1 MARPKRIAIR
11 GRIVRARV
19 RGNSLD
25 LLDRIPFRDGD
36 EVLVSISEPVE
47 AKNLDA
53 LRRAAGAWKGI
64 VDADALIANVYEDRL
79 IATRPSPHV

>member
-1 MARPKRIAIR
+1 M
-11 GRIVRARV
+11 

-36 EVLVSISEPVE
+36 EVLVSISEGPVE

-64 VDADALIANVYEDRL
+64 VDADALLANIYEDRL
-79 IATRPSPHV
+79 IATRPLPPV